1 MATVGVTSTK
11 SCRAAINYVL
21 GKENERAIA
30 ISGHN
35 LNPYD
40 AIHQM
45 RSVQYLY
52 NKDENYVQALRINQS
67 FTKEDLNPDNEDD
80 WQKAND
86 IGYELAEELYPEC
99 QSLVVTHRDGKTGLL
114 HNHLV
119 VNNVGLDGKSL
130 RGNIRSWAT
139 IASKS
144 DEICRIHGL
153 STLDHEKIAD
163 YKNRDKRIL
172 NSDYQAEQSGKE
184 SDRMRLMRYI
194 EDVSQ
199 TAESMDDFK
208 ANMKEVYGVKVNTRK
223 RKGEMNITYKLSD
236 ATDKGMKNNVNGFK
250 LGNDYVHD
258 SIQNVL
264 EGNRERR
271 IKQEELK
278 SKEVS
283 SVLDNLFDDVSSQRD
298 HNERQKEMMRQ
309 AELVHQAE
317 LKRQREE
324 RERQEEVK
332 VNVKRRPVRKTR
344 EDDFG
349 PEL

>member
-1 MATVGVTSTK
+1 
-11 SCRAAINYVL
+11 
-21 GKENERAIA
+21 
-30 ISGHN
+30 
-35 LNPYD
+35 
-40 AIHQM
+40 M

-86 IGYELAEELYPEC
+86 IGYELAEELYPDC
-99 QSLVVTHRDGKTGLL
+99 QSLVVTHKDGKTGLL

-144 DEICRIHGL
+144 DEVCRTHGL

-208 ANMKEVYGVKVNTRK
+208 GNMQEVYGVKVNTRK
-223 RKGEMNITYKLSD
+223 RKGDMNITYKLSD
-236 ATDKGMKNNVNGFK
+236 ATDKGMKINVNGFK
-250 LGNDYVHD
+250 HGNDYTHD
-258 SIQNVL
+258 SIQKVL
-264 EGNRERR
+264 EGNRERK
-271 IKQEELK
+271 IKREEEK
-278 SKEVS
+278 IKEVS
-283 SVLDNLFDDVSSQRD
+283 SVLDNLFEDVSNQREQ
-298 HNERQKEMMRQ
+298 NEQQIEMMRQ
-309 AELVHQAE
+309 AELR
-317 LKRQREE
+317 RQREE

-332 VNVKRRPVRKTR
+332 SN
-344 EDDFG
+344 
-349 PEL
+349 